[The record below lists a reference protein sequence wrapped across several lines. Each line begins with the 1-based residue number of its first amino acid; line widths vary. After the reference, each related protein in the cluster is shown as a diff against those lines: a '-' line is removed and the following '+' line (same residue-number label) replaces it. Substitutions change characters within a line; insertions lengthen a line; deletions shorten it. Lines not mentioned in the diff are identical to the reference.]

1 MTRIA
6 PIALAPVEAADD
18 LEMVLHPELE
28 PPCIANGTGCI
39 PEVGVCRS
47 VVKDGGLVEAPKV
60 RLIEYVEQV
69 CRHTEPGPR
78 KLREILAKPQVDRY
92 RGSSLIGCLS
102 LKLVVMV
109 GKLKRS
115 PP

>member
-1 MTRIA
+1 VFAVPLLKTA
-6 PIALAPVEAADD
+6 
-18 LEMVLHPELE
+18 
-28 PPCIANGTGCI
+28 
-39 PEVGVCRS
+39 
-47 VVKDGGLVEAPKV
+47 GLVEAPKV

-78 KLREILAKPQVDRY
+78 KLREILAKPQVDRC
-92 RGSSLIGCLS
+92 RWSSLIGCLS